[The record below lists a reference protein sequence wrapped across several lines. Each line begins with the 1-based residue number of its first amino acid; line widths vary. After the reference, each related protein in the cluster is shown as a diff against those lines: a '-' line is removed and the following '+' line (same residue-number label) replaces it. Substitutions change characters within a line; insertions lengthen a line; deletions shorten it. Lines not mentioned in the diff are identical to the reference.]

1 MESILSGGP
10 IFTAQDDQLHH
21 NWAIHI
27 QGEKIAAVG
36 PLEEL
41 LSCAPAAQRVDVG
54 GRTLLPGLV
63 DAHRHVIGASAADV
77 TPELI
82 AYGAI
87 TGVRVAQE
95 TLAAG
100 ITTVRDPGCKH
111 AGIFALKRAIAD
123 GLIPGP
129 AIYASGPNPTG
140 GAAPS
145 TWRNRYVCGPWEMRQ
160 AVRELARDGADWI
173 KLVVS
178 QATPESNWQKCI
190 RYLTDLEIRAAVE
203 EAHALDMKISAH
215 TEGLDAARSLIDAGA
230 DALEHASY
238 LDEEAAERM
247 AQQGMFLVPTL
258 WLFTHNYDSSSTP
271 PDQLDAYRRY
281 QDGHSESFQRALRA
295 GVKIAA
301 GTDAVTPLPP
311 ADCLVVELELMQ
323 THGMAVAAILQAATA
338 GGAGVLGLNHSLGQL
353 AVGCQ
358 ADVIAVNGNPL
369 ADLRA
374 LTQVDWVMQ
383 RGRIVLSTLESK
395 TPLSTRTDESYP

>member
-1 MESILSGGP
+1 METLLYGGP

-21 NWAIHI
+21 NWAIRI

-36 PLEEL
+36 PLQEL
-41 LSCAPAAQRVDVG
+41 LSHTPAARHVDVN

-63 DAHRHVIGASAADV
+63 DAHRHMIGASAADI
-77 TPELI
+77 TSEFI

-123 GLIPGP
+123 ELIPGP
-129 AIYASGPNPTG
+129 TIYASGPNPTG

-145 TWRNRYVCGPWEMRQ
+145 SWRNRYVCWPWEMRQ
-160 AVRELARDGADWI
+160 AVRELARYVAAWV

-178 QATPESNWQKCI
+178 QATCESNWRRCI
-190 RYLTDLEIRAAVE
+190 RYLTDIEIQAAVE
-203 EAHALDMKISAH
+203 EAHALDMRISAH
-215 TEGLDAARSLIDAGA
+215 TEGLDAARALIDAGA

-238 LDEEAAERM
+238 LDEESVERM

-258 WLFTHNYDSSSTP
+258 WLFTHNYDPPQMTP
-271 PDQLDAYRRY
+271 ALLDAYRRY
-281 QDGHSESFQRALRA
+281 QDGHSASFQSALQA
-295 GVKIAA
+295 GVRIAA

-311 ADCLVVELELMQ
+311 ADCLVTELELMQ
-323 THGMAVAAILQAATA
+323 THGMTRAAVLHAATA
-338 GGAGVLGLNHSLGQL
+338 GGAGVLGLGQHLGQL
-353 AVGCQ
+353 AAGYQ

-369 ADLRA
+369 ADLRV

-383 RGRIVLSTLESK
+383 RGRVFISK
-395 TPLSTRTDESYP
+395 LDAKPQPSVAHRTD